1 MKFDAL
7 DLEPNLSRVVKSH
20 TRVRAI
26 SIYLVLQVVP
36 PVRPS
41 LLNTSFL
48 FEDRLLD
55 HGTQNAERHSDSVV
69 VVTVNADS
77 GLEFGDGLP
86 VNLEAI
92 V

>member
-1 MKFDAL
+1 MEFNTF
-7 DLEPNLSRVVKSH
+7 DLESDLNEIIRSSSK
-20 TRVRAI
+20 VRAP
-26 SIYLVLQVVP
+26 SAYLILQVVP

-41 LLNTSFL
+41 LLDTSFL
-48 FEDRLLD
+48 FENRLFD
-55 HGTQNAERHSDSVV
+55 HGTQNAERHGDTVV

-92 V
+92 I

>member
-1 MKFDAL
+1 VEFDAL
-7 DLEPNLSRVVKSH
+7 DLEPDLIRVVRSYP
-20 TRVRAI
+20 RVHAL

-41 LLNTSFL
+41 FLNTSFL

-55 HGTQNAERHSDSVV
+55 NGTQNAECHSDSVV
-69 VVTVNADS
+69 IITVNADS